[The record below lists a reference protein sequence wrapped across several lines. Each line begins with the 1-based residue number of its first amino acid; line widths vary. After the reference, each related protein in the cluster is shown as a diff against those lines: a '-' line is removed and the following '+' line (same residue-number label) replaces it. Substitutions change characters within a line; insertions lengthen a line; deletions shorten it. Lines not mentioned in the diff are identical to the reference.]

1 MTPMPEARIDEI
13 AANVF
18 RIATDVPLP
27 DGAGFSFNQYLIAA
41 EEPLVWHTGLRA
53 LFEPTREAIARVL
66 DPATLRWIGFSH
78 FEADECGA
86 LNNFLAVAPNA
97 RPLCGRIG
105 AMVSATDYADKPP
118 RALKDGETLDIG
130 GARLT
135 WYDTPH
141 LPHGWDCGLVFDETR
156 KLLFCGDLFTQGGGA
171 HAPIVETDILGPS
184 EAFRQPLD
192 YFAHAPNTA
201 AQLERLAALN
211 PQTLACMHGSA
222 WRGDG
227 AGLLRELAGRVS

>member
-1 MTPMPEARIDEI
+1 MPDTRIDEI
-13 AANVF
+13 APQVF
-18 RIATDVPLP
+18 RIATDIPTP

-41 EEPLVWHTGLRA
+41 DEPLVWHTGPRA
-53 LFEPTREAIARVL
+53 LYEATRTAIARVL

-86 LNNFLAVAPNA
+86 LNHFLVAAPNA
-97 RPLCGRIG
+97 QPLCGRIG
-105 AMVSATDYADKPP
+105 ALVSATDFADKPP
-118 RALKDGETLDIG
+118 RALKDGETLDTG

-135 WYDTPH
+135 WMDTPH
-141 LPHGWDCGLVFDETR
+141 LPHGWDCGLIFDETR
-156 KLLFCGDLFTQGGGA
+156 KLLFCGDLFTQGGND

-184 EAFRQPLD
+184 EAFRGPLD
-192 YFAHAPNTA
+192 YFAHAPDTG

-211 PQTLACMHGSA
+211 PETLACMHGPA

-227 AGLLRELAGRVS
+227 AGLLRELAGRVA

>member
-1 MTPMPEARIDEI
+1 MTTRIDEI
-13 AANVF
+13 APAVF
-18 RIATDVPLP
+18 RIATDVAFP

-41 EEPLVWHTGLRA
+41 EEPLIWHTGLRA

-97 RPLCGRIG
+97 QPLCGRIG
-105 AMVSATDYADKPP
+105 AMVSTTDYADKPP
-118 RALKDGETLDIG
+118 RAMRDGETLDIG
-130 GARLT
+130 GARIT
-135 WYDTPH
+135 WCDAPH
-141 LPHGWDCGLVFDETR
+141 LPHGWDCGLIFDETR
-156 KLLFCGDLFTQGGGA
+156 KLLFCGDLFTQGGSA

-192 YFAHAPNTA
+192 YFAHAPDTA

-227 AGLLRELAGRVS
+227 AGLLRELAGRVG